1 MGSNEN
7 YSDVV
12 AALKELCPDAIPDYI
27 KMIFL
32 DTIVANPDR
41 RTNNFGLL
49 REVKSG
55 KLIGLAP
62 NFDNNM
68 ALIARGYPRNIK
80 SQNDVLIRLFN
91 ELLGGNNNYKSY
103 IPELTAE
110 ILRHVLSMLHMK
122 VKSQFIVDYVMGR
135 YGQITKE

>member
-110 ILRHVLSMLHMK
+110 ILRHVLSMLNMK
-122 VKSQFIVDYVMGR
+122 VKSQFIVDYVLGR

>member
-68 ALIARGYPRNIK
+68 ALISRGYPKNIK
-80 SQNDVLIRLFN
+80 SKNDLLVRLLN
-91 ELLGGNNNYKSY
+91 ELLSENSDYKRY
-103 IPELTAE
+103 IPVVT
-110 ILRHVLSMLHMK
+110 
-122 VKSQFIVDYVMGR
+122 
-135 YGQITKE
+135 